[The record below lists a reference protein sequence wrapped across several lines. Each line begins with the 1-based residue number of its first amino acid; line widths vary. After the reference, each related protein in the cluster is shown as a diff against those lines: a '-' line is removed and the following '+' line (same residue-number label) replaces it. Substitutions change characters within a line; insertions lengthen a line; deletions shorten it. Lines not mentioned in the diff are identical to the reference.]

1 MYILLLEKIIQKNH
15 LTLQR
20 QLCQELELGV
30 FNAFVQIGK
39 HGFLSNE
46 TGCSRTL
53 MGQKAALQLGVQK
66 EEGVGRG
73 RVSCCACMGC
83 WVYELSGPALVPFI

>member
-30 FNAFVQIGK
+30 FQYLFKLESMASLAMKLDVVE
-39 HGFLSNE
+39 H
-46 TGCSRTL
+46 
-53 MGQKAALQLGVQK
+53 
-66 EEGVGRG
+66 
-73 RVSCCACMGC
+73 
-83 WVYELSGPALVPFI
+83 